1 MELKVSSIMV
11 STTSPFSTLNPING
25 IEILI
30 NLLVKVFVDL
40 DLVGIV
46 LVGVVDADCCLRLRV
61 S

>member
-1 MELKVSSIMV
+1 
-11 STTSPFSTLNPING
+11 
-25 IEILI
+25 LI